1 MDNLQIINNE
11 LNEIGYSLEVQDTY
25 PYKEIYPQKVV
36 LLEYHGDGRPSTCW
50 TSYVDE
56 KDIEFI
62 IKEVALYVYGLCHL
76 LGDDK
81 TSPNEVKFTMEDGQL
96 IIHIEKISRCTYRGR
111 SWLVRTNI
119 KSKSFLQHIK
129 LTYWTDE
136 VPYEM
141 YDHVDGVLCTRRRD
155 TMSHGVIDEY
165 VAEQACL
172 TKTAVWSEVKSLDE
186 KIKRA
191 IEKKESGA

>member
-1 MDNLQIINNE
+1 MDNLQIINKE
-11 LNEIGYSLEVQDTY
+11 LNEIGYSLDVRSVY
-25 PYKEIYPQKVV
+25 PYDEKHPQCGIALK
-36 LLEYHGDGRPSTCW
+36 YNWYGGPANPYI
-50 TSYVDE
+50 SYVDE
-56 KDIEFI
+56 KDIKFV
-62 IKEVALYVYGLCHL
+62 IKEIALYVYGLCHL

-81 TSPNEVKFTMEDGQL
+81 TSPNEVKFTMEDRKL
-96 IIHIEKISRCTYRGR
+96 VIDVEKISRCEYRGR

-119 KSKSFLQHIK
+119 KSTSGLQHIK

-141 YDHVDGVLCTRRRD
+141 YEHVDGVLCTRRRD
-155 TMSHGVIDEY
+155 TMSRDVIDEY
-165 VAEQACL
+165 VAEQTCL
-172 TKTAVWSEVKSLDE
+172 TEIAVWSEVKSLDE